1 MIRRIKYIFL
11 LLLVVSVY
19 DSHAQNSQ
27 VMYHM
32 NLPQRHFLNPAL
44 RSTNSVYIGLPVI
57 SGINLNINNN
67 FINFSDV
74 FMNSGDSVISILHPG
89 YELGDFIKKIKD
101 VNAIEPQVMLQLFGL
116 GFSAG
121 GDLYVFLDINERVEA
136 NIALPGDI
144 LRLGFLGN
152 EQFVGNKMDLSSLRS
167 DVMWYHE
174 AGLGFSKNITDR
186 LRIGVKGK
194 MLMGIAT
201 VSVDNRSLGVTVNE
215 DYTHIFDADLTVNL
229 SAPATAYM
237 NAENT
242 IDSVVFDDSAFDE
255 TSGIID
261 YFLKTGNKGLGL
273 DIGAEYTFSD
283 RLRASASITD
293 LGFIKWKRDITN
305 LKAESR
311 FEFSGLD
318 MLEVYNGTITFDS
331 LANEMLDS
339 LSNSFSVARDNTPFT
354 TYLPFG
360 VSVGGSYNLT
370 KNFSV
375 GVLSY
380 IRFIGKQVKEAL
392 TLSANV
398 NLGNALSTTLAYT
411 AANHRYDNL
420 GLGLSLRGGWFQF
433 YFLADRIPVTWNTL
447 KSSDFET
454 PKPVSALF
462 GENAIPLPS
471 SWNTIHFRF
480 GLNLVFG
487 NNVKKKADKPMVVV
501 QQELEEK

>member
-1 MIRRIKYIFL
+1 MIRKIKYAFL
-11 LLLVVSVY
+11 ILLTVAVY
-19 DSHAQNSQ
+19 DLHAQNSQ
-27 VMYHM
+27 VLYHM
-32 NLPQRHFLNPAL
+32 NIPQRHFLNPAL
-44 RSTNSVYIGLPVI
+44 RTTNSVYIGLPVI

-74 FMNSGDSVISILHPG
+74 LINQGDSVISILHPD
-89 YELGDFIKKIKD
+89 YELGDFMKKIKD

-116 GFSAG
+116 GFSV
-121 GDLYVFLDINERVEA
+121 GDLYVFLDINEKINA

-152 EQFVGNKMDLSSLRS
+152 EQFVGNKLDLSSLRS

-174 AGLGFSKNITDR
+174 VGLGFSKDITDR

-194 MLMGIAT
+194 MYMGMAT
-201 VSVDNRSLGVTVNE
+201 VAVDNRSLGVTVNE
-215 DYTHIFDADLTVNL
+215 DYTHVFDADLTVNL
-229 SAPATAYM
+229 SAPATAYI
-237 NAENT
+237 NAENS
-242 IDSVVFDDSAFDE
+242 IDSVVFDDSAFEE

-261 YFLKTGNKGLGL
+261 YFLKSGNKGLGI

-293 LGFIKWKRDITN
+293 LGYIRWKRDITN

-318 MLEVYNGTITFDS
+318 MLDVYTGDITFDS
-331 LANEMLDS
+331 LAMEMTDS
-339 LSNSFSVARDNTPFT
+339 LSNSFSLDQNNTPFT

-360 VSVGGSYNLT
+360 VSLGGSFNLT
-370 KNFSV
+370 KSISV

-380 IRFIGKQVKEAL
+380 TKFIGKQVKEAL

-420 GLGLSLRGGWFQF
+420 GLGLAFRGGWFQF
-433 YFLADRIPVTWNTL
+433 YFLADRIPVTWNKIIAEDL
-447 KSSDFET
+447 DT
-454 PKPVSALF
+454 PF
-462 GENAIPLPS
+462 GNNAIPIPS
-471 SWNTIHFRF
+471 SWNTIHLRL
-480 GLNLVFG
+480 GMNLCFG

-501 QQELEEK
+501 KQELEE

>member
-1 MIRRIKYIFL
+1 MIRKIKYVL
-11 LLLVVSVY
+11 LLLLTAVIY
-19 DSHAQNSQ
+19 NAQAQNSQ

-32 NLPQRHFLNPAL
+32 NIPQRHFLNPAL
-44 RSTNSVYIGLPVI
+44 RTTNSVYIGLPVI
-57 SGINLNINNN
+57 SGINMNINNN
-67 FINFSDV
+67 FFNFSDV
-74 FMNSGDSVISILHPG
+74 LINRGDSVITILHPE
-89 YELGDFIKKIKD
+89 YELGDFMKKIKD
-101 VNAIEPQVMLQLFGL
+101 VNAIEPQVMFQLFGL
-116 GFSAG
+116 GFSV
-121 GDLYVFLDINERVEA
+121 GDLYVFLDINEKVDA

-152 EQFVGNKMDLSSLRS
+152 EQFVGDKLDLSSLRT

-174 AGLGFSKNITDR
+174 VGLGFSKDITER

-194 MLMGIAT
+194 MYMGMAT
-201 VSVDNRSLGVTVNE
+201 VAIDNRSLGVTVNE
-215 DYTHIFDADLTVNL
+215 DYTHVFDADLTVNL
-229 SAPATAYM
+229 SAPASTYI
-237 NAENT
+237 NADNM
-242 IDSVVFDDSAFDE
+242 IDSVTFDDSAFEE

-261 YFLKTGNKGLGL
+261 YFLKSGNRGLGI
-273 DIGAEYTFSD
+273 DIGAEYTFND

-293 LGFIKWKRDITN
+293 LGYIRWKRDITN
-305 LKAESR
+305 LNAESR

-318 MLEVYNGTITFDS
+318 MLDVYTGDITFDS
-331 LANEMLDS
+331 LAMEMVDS
-339 LSNSFSVARDNTPFT
+339 LSNSFSLDQNNTPFT

-360 VSVGGSYNLT
+360 VSLGGSFNLT
-370 KNFSV
+370 KSVSV

-380 IRFIGKQVKEAL
+380 TKFIGKQVKEAL

-420 GLGLSLRGGWFQF
+420 GLGLAFRGGWFQF

-447 KSSDFET
+447 KSSDFDT
-454 PKPVSALF
+454 PKPISSIF
-462 GENAIPLPS
+462 GENAIPIPS

-480 GLNLVFG
+480 GMNLCFG

-501 QQELEEK
+501 KQELEE